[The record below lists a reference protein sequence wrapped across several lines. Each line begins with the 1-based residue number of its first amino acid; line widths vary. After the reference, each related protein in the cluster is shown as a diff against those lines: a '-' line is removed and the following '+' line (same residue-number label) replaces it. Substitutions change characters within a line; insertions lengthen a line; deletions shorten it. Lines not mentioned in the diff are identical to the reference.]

1 MADVATSGVV
11 TSPFLARG
19 DESAAVSSVLSPL
32 FFSGTSSS
40 VPAEAK
46 FFESEDLMT
55 SALRGPFSPVV

>member
-19 DESAAVSSVLSPL
+19 DESATVSSVLSAL

-40 VPAEAK
+40 VPAETT
-46 FFESEDLMT
+46 FFESEDLT